1 MKSAYTLNLQSRNE
15 QMRLLPYLLGLLT
28 CIALMGI
35 PPTFAESS
43 VSVNAIPSASNLPLD
58 GEGSATTRVVKVSS
72 LTLATDSNK
81 GFTVT
86 ISSGSLTKVSSE
98 TPISYQ
104 VMTVAAGDNS
114 PSPGD
119 FTVASSN
126 NYTFATSQAGSQNRD
141 LYILYGSASLQDLGT
156 YIADIT
162 ILIADNL

>member
-104 VMTVAAGDNS
+104 VMTVAAEITHQVLVISRLLLVTTIHLQPVKQVHKIAISTFFMVLQVCKIQEHIS
-114 PSPGD
+114 P
-119 FTVASSN
+119 
-126 NYTFATSQAGSQNRD
+126 
-141 LYILYGSASLQDLGT
+141 ILRS
-156 YIADIT
+156 
-162 ILIADNL
+162 